1 MPSGV
6 RFLTRA
12 AAREAGLIGATFY
25 WCLVIIRQ
33 NIVRTRHPPEVLT
46 IRPGKEARRMSMRHS
61 NVRRLGTLPNASGTL
76 TRLAYAHAKEA
87 GSTFDRYCGR
97 RI

>member
-6 RFLTRA
+6 RFLTRT

-25 WCLVIIRQ
+25 RCLVIIRQ

-46 IRPGKEARRMSMRHS
+46 IRPRKEARRC
-61 NVRRLGTLPNASGTL
+61 VTL
-76 TRLAYAHAKEA
+76 TSGVSAHCRTQV
-87 GSTFDRYCGR
+87 GL
-97 RI
+97 